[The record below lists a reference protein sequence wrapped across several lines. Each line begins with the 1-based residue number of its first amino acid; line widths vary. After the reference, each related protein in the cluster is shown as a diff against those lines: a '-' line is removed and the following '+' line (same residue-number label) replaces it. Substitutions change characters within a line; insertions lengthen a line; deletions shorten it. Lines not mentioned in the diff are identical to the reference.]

1 MRRLIKIKI
10 LLNSYRLLLSY
21 LVFKTSNEKNKILK
35 DINRWNSIK
44 DINESLYYSLAIYLL
59 EYKEFRALFLYRLRK
74 NKLSILIKI
83 LFPPLESLY
92 IACDDIGGGL
102 FIQHGFSTIIAAKSI
117 GENCWINQQV
127 TIGYTSDN
135 NCPVIED
142 NVFIYAGAKV
152 LGGIVLGKSS
162 VIGAGA
168 VVINDVPENSLVA
181 GVPAKIKK
189 YYNEKEDSHE

>member
-1 MRRLIKIKI
+1 M
-10 LLNSYRLLLSY
+10 
-21 LVFKTSNEKNKILK
+21 
-35 DINRWNSIK
+35 
-44 DINESLYYSLAIYLL
+44 
-59 EYKEFRALFLYRLRK
+59 
-74 NKLSILIKI
+74 
-83 LFPPLESLY
+83 
-92 IACDDIGGGL
+92 
-102 FIQHGFSTIIAAKSI
+102 
-117 GENCWINQQV
+117 